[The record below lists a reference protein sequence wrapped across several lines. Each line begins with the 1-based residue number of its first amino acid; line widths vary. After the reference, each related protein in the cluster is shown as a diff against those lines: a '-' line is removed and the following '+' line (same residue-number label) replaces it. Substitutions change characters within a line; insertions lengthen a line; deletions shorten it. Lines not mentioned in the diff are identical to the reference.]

1 MAFPMKV
8 GSEIKLHGALWTCV
22 IPCTVVGVTLD
33 DHQPVL
39 KGPIEPRLNNGDLRL
54 SSEVADQGKPGQ
66 VPIEVSRLR
75 MYKQIG
81 PYDTEEI
88 KGKTIIYW
96 KLDTLGGITIIFQGG
111 DYLKLD
117 LTSGYDGPELSS
129 EELDMSD
136 LRALGCLPP
145 GVWEIFLAEKE
156 KLREGQRHSY
166 GESQLSEAIDELG
179 IDRVRELVSKTTP
192 EN

>member
-1 MAFPMKV
+1 MEA
-8 GSEIKLHGALWTCV
+8 
-22 IPCTVVGVTLD
+22 
-33 DHQPVL
+33 
-39 KGPIEPRLNNGDLRL
+39 
-54 SSEVADQGKPGQ
+54 QGKPGQ

-81 PYDTEEI
+81 PHDTVDI
-88 KGKTIIYW
+88 VGKKILHW
-96 KLDTLGGITIIFQGG
+96 SLDTLGGITIIFQGG

-117 LTSGYDGPELSS
+117 LTSGYDGPELSP

-136 LRALGCLPP
+136 LRTLGCLPS
-145 GVWEIFLAEKE
+145 GVWEVYVAEKA
-156 KLREGQRHSY
+156 KLREAQRYSY
-166 GESQLSEAIDELG
+166 GESQLGEAIDELG